1 MFTLEPNYRFS
12 ISLPNLRGIQN
23 KVSVIKS
30 TSIFFASNA

>member
-23 KVSVIKS
+23 KQH
-30 TSIFFASNA
+30 